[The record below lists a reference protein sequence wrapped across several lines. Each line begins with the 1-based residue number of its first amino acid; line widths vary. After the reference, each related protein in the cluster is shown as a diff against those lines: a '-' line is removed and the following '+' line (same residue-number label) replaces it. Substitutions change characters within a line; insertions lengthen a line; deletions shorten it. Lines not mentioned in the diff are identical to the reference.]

1 LKEENDMSRAV
12 DGTRRKDHRKKI
24 LKLAKGY
31 WGRRH
36 SNFKTAK
43 DAVTKALW
51 YSYRDRRDKKGDF
64 RRLWIVRINA
74 ACRQEG
80 IAYSRFIAGLAK
92 AGVSLD
98 RKALA
103 YLAVKDPAAFK
114 AIVEKVRPF
123 TGAAAP
129 AEA

>member
-1 LKEENDMSRAV
+1 MPRSV
-12 DGTRRKDHRKKI
+12 DGSKRKNHRKKI

-43 DAVTKALW
+43 DAVAKALS
-51 YSYRDRRDKKGDF
+51 YAYRDRRDRKGDF
-64 RRLWIVRINA
+64 RKLWIIRINA

-80 IAYSRFIAGLAK
+80 MSYSKLINGLNK
-92 AGVSLD
+92 AGILIN

-103 YLAVKDPAAFK
+103 FMAVQDEAAFK
-114 AIVEKVRPF
+114 SVVAQAKAAL
-123 TGAAAP
+123 GA
-129 AEA
+129 